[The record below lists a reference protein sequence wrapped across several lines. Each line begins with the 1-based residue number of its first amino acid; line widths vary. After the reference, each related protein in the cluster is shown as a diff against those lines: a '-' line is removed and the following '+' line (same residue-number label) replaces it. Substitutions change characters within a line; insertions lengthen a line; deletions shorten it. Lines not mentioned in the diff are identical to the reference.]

1 MEGTIKSAR
10 RVLEIFE
17 FFAQTHAPSTVKEV
31 SQCLGYPQSSTSLLL
46 KSLMAQGYLR
56 YDASTRTYYPTLRVM
71 LLGSWVHDEIFGNG
85 SLISLLEELRREF
98 GHSVLLGMRQGIY
111 VRYIVTLCAETSGL
125 PPYATGILRPVCRAA
140 VGKILLAGL
149 PNAEISLIARRAN
162 AQETDAAC
170 KVAVPELLADIA
182 RCRERGWAES
192 RGRVVAGRNVIAV
205 ALPPVPGQM
214 DLAIGLGGP
223 EEEIDRQRDE
233 IVDHLRRIGL
243 ALQGRATVQA
253 GMSPA
258 VAARAHQPLVAQD

>member
-17 FFAQTHAPSTVKEV
+17 FFAQTHAATTVKEL

-46 KSLMAQGYLR
+46 KSLLAQGYLR
-56 YDASTRTYYPTLRVM
+56 YDPPTRTYYPTLRVM

-85 SLISLLEELRREF
+85 SLISLLEGLRREF
-98 GHSVLLGMRQGIY
+98 GHSVLLGMRQGIH
-111 VRYIVTLCAETSGL
+111 VRYIVTLCAETTGL

-149 PNAEISLIARRAN
+149 RNTEISLIARRAN
-162 AQETDAAC
+162 AQETDPAC
-170 KVAVPELLADIA
+170 KVAVPELLADIEA
-182 RCRERGWAES
+182 CRERGWAES
-192 RGRVVAGRNVIAV
+192 RGRVVAGRNVIAM

-223 EEEIDRQRDE
+223 EDAIARQRDE
-233 IVDHLRRIGL
+233 VVDRLRQIGV
-243 ALQGRATVQA
+243 ALQGQAAMRAGVPTR
-253 GMSPA
+253 G
-258 VAARAHQPLVAQD
+258 QDPGWPQWPDS